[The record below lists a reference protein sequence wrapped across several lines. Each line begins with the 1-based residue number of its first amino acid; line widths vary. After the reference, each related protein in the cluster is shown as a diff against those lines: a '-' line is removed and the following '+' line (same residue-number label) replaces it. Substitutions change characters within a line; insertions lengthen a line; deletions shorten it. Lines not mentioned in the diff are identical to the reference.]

1 MSSYN
6 ICYWTTPEKA
16 WNDLDV
22 DQEYLYGDNRVVV
35 TEKRDNQ
42 ITIEYYDGHIRRL
55 SKKQALRCLRH

>member
-42 ITIEYYDGHIRRL
+42 ITIEYHDGHIRRL

>member
-6 ICYWTTPEKA
+6 ICYWTTPERA

-22 DQEYLYGDNRVVV
+22 DQEYLYGDNKVVV

-42 ITIEYYDGHIRRL
+42 ITIEYYDGRVRRL